1 MNESDK
7 ENHLDGQKKSE
18 KRVVPTCAQIVMNAP
33 KKMCTQ
39 KKVEGGQS
47 NELET
52 RGRKEMELPDY
63 RVHVKMLNDENDK
76 KISSLQAKKNLRST
90 SRTEFTNLSLA
101 IARIQRE
108 KTTRRRRLMDRERTF
123 IQETIIQ
130 SVLRIV

>member
-1 MNESDK
+1 
-7 ENHLDGQKKSE
+7 
-18 KRVVPTCAQIVMNAP
+18 MNAP

-39 KKVEGGQS
+39 KKVEYFSPEISDVEGEQS

-63 RVHVKMLNDENDK
+63 RVHVTMSNEKNDK